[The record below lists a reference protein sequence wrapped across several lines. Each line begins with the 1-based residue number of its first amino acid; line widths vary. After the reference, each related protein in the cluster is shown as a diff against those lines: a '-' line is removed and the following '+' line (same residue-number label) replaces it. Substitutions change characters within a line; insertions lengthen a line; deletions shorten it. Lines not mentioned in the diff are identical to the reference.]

1 MLRHR
6 NMHPSD
12 HTCPTTG
19 HLEYRGC
26 LSRDP
31 QGCLD
36 YQEVSFYLALIEKLR
51 VFLVLSRIGL
61 ESQGSYFNTCGMYRN
76 DISFKYSSL
85 SKQCDYIKDIP
96 R

>member
-1 MLRHR
+1 M
-6 NMHPSD
+6 
-12 HTCPTTG
+12 G
-19 HLEYRGC
+19 HLEYRGY

-36 YQEVSFYLALIEKLR
+36 YREVSFYLALIEKLW
-51 VFLVLSRIGL
+51 VFLVLSRTGL
-61 ESQGSYFNTCGMYRN
+61 ESQDGYFNMCGMYRN

-85 SKQCDYIKDIP
+85 SKQCDYIKDIS

>member
-1 MLRHR
+1 M
-6 NMHPSD
+6 
-12 HTCPTTG
+12 G
-19 HLEYRGC
+19 HLEYRGY

-36 YQEVSFYLALIEKLR
+36 YQEVSFYLALIEKLC

-61 ESQGSYFNTCGMYRN
+61 DSQGSYFNMWGMYRN
-76 DISFKYSSL
+76 DVSFKYSSL

>member
-1 MLRHR
+1 M
-6 NMHPSD
+6 
-12 HTCPTTG
+12 G
-19 HLEYRGC
+19 HLEYRGY

-36 YQEVSFYLALIEKLR
+36 YREVSFYLALIEKLW
-51 VFLVLSRIGL
+51 VFLVLNRTGL
-61 ESQGSYFNTCGMYRN
+61 ESQAGYFNMCGMYRN
-76 DISFKYSSL
+76 DISFKHSSL